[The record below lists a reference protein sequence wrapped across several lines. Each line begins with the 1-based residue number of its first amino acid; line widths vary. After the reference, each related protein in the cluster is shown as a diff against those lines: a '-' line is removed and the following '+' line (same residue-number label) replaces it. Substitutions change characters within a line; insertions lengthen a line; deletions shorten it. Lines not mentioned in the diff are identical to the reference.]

1 MTAVTKVTLIILR
14 FNSSPLTISE
24 WIMIIESRTIIYK
37 FSETFFSHD
46 VAVPVPGGH
55 GGGPDGSGPA
65 AASPRPAAEPRA
77 ALPRP
82 RPRQPRLS
90 QVIFL
95 D

>member
-1 MTAVTKVTLIILR
+1 MDYEIKER
-14 FNSSPLTISE
+14 
-24 WIMIIESRTIIYK
+24 RTIIYK

-55 GGGPDGSGPA
+55 GGGPDGAGPA

-95 D
+95 NQHRANIFTDKHNYF

>member
-1 MTAVTKVTLIILR
+1 MDYEIKER
-14 FNSSPLTISE
+14 
-24 WIMIIESRTIIYK
+24 RTIIYK

-65 AASPRPAAEPRA
+65 AEPRA

-90 QVIFL
+90 QVIFIN
-95 D
+95 